1 MFLTQWHHLSLAF
14 WPRVREHLFYD
25 AAAFSWKC
33 LLSGQQAAVVLIFV
47 FWCTDERWVFCVSR
61 ALILK
66 SHLLVGYKNVR
77 VLYGL
82 GPGETWGSNAGD
94 KKWRRAA
101 LGFLRRQRLKF
112 VKLLLSLIGFAGKK
126 AERWEYLQ
134 FHLISLEKLF
144 ELNYILAKFDP
155 NVFRG
160 SVEVKKCLK
169 FCYIL
174 KIN

>member
-1 MFLTQWHHLSLAF
+1 MASSFSRFLAPCQRAPLLWRGGGFFLEMFALWAT
-14 WPRVREHLFYD
+14 
-25 AAAFSWKC
+25 
-33 LLSGQQAAVVLIFV
+33 SGCCINFCVVMHAN
-47 FWCTDERWVFCVSR
+47 ERWVFCVSR

-82 GPGETWGSNAGD
+82 GAGETWGSNAGD

-126 AERWEYLQ
+126 SGEVRIFA
-134 FHLISLEKLF
+134 ISFNLTGKVIWV
-144 ELNYILAKFDP
+144 ELHFGEIWSKCIQRFC
-155 NVFRG
+155 RG
-160 SVEVKKCLK
+160 
-169 FCYIL
+169 
-174 KIN
+174 